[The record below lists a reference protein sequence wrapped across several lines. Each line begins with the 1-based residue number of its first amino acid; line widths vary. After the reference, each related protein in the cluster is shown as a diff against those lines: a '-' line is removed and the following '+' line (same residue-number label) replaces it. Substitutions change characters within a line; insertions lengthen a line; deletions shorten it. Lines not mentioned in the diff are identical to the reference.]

1 MLILHTT
8 TPHTLCYKSAMKR
21 RTSYNARTFSCPY
34 KCGTYCHSASGLTQ
48 HSTHCFR
55 NPANRRAS
63 FPLNPTIWPPQTPP
77 PTSAGPP
84 TPSTSPP
91 LPTPDHPSPL
101 NSRPVTPIPASPHR
115 HHWITNARG
124 VRTRVHPYLNGSIIS
139 NTYRNITDITGTGQ
153 PCDAGGYEL
162 PRDAPP
168 PPEDPCVEDDFFP
181 YSSRPEFELAD
192 LLFRRVQMAGSKIS
206 DLMDIWAAYQ
216 QIYDID
222 PTYGP
227 PFSSSQDLYNTID
240 STEIGDV
247 AWQAFTVEYNGEIPD
262 GEETPSW
269 KRKLYEVWFRDPLK
283 VAEAQIANKDYAHKV
298 DYAPKRM
305 FSRV

>member
-1 MLILHTT
+1 MILSIGGVTIPIDLVSSARDSIRRCVVLFKSVPIPTSDPKPEFLCQSSVCCAEPADPLNHLVCLGYLPRLHPSRITLTLKVPVLLLSTSSRSCSSNELSVLVAATLLKSSRMFHLNITT

-21 RTSYNARTFSCPY
+21 QTSYNACMFSCPY

-55 NPANRRAS
+55 NPANRRAG

-77 PTSAGPP
+77 PTGAGPP

-153 PCDAGGYEL
+153 PCDVGGYEL

-168 PPEDPCVEDDFFP
+168 
-181 YSSRPEFELAD
+181 
-192 LLFRRVQMAGSKIS
+192 
-206 DLMDIWAAYQ
+206 
-216 QIYDID
+216 
-222 PTYGP
+222 T
-227 PFSSSQDLYNTID
+227 T
-240 STEIGDV
+240 
-247 AWQAFTVEYNGEIPD
+247 
-262 GEETPSW
+262 
-269 KRKLYEVWFRDPLK
+269 
-283 VAEAQIANKDYAHKV
+283 
-298 DYAPKRM
+298 
-305 FSRV
+305 